1 MKMDQDLLKKFLEKV
16 SLTRQEEIDCQDVF
30 ELIDIYAE
38 MTAMGQD
45 AGDVLPLVKHH
56 LDMCAE
62 CLEEYQALLR
72 ILESKN

>member
-38 MTAMGQD
+38 MTAKGQD
-45 AGDVLPLVKHH
+45 AGAMLPLVKHH
-56 LDMCAE
+56 LDMCVE
-62 CLEEYQALLR
+62 CLEEYEALLR
-72 ILESKN
+72 ILESRN